1 MNEEVYRKYKK
12 AGWVAAEALKYGIE
26 QIKEGVSYLEI
37 AETVEK
43 KIKDLGAG
51 LAFPVNI
58 AVNDV
63 AAHFTP
69 RHNDGHIFQKG
80 DVVKLDVG
88 AHVDGYIADTAATTE
103 VESDRYSD
111 LIQASHDA
119 LTNVIDAIKPNVK
132 LQEIGRI
139 VSETIT
145 AKGLKPID
153 NLSGHSMRRYLLHA
167 GTSIPNVPDS
177 SHGVLKKNEVV
188 AIEPFASTG
197 AGHVISKDTSNI
209 YRYLH
214 VPLVRDVRIRIL
226 AKKIKNRF
234 NTLPFAER
242 WCTSFIPN
250 AENNLQRMV
259 KAKCLYSYPQLVD
272 AHKGVV
278 SQHEH
283 TIIVT
288 DDGCEVIT

>member
-58 AVNDV
+58 AVNEV

-103 VESDRYSD
+103 VENDRYSD
-111 LIQASHDA
+111 LMQASHDA
-119 LTNVIDAIKPNVK
+119 LANVIDAVKPNVK
-132 LQEIGRI
+132 LQ
-139 VSETIT
+139 
-145 AKGLKPID
+145 
-153 NLSGHSMRRYLLHA
+153 
-167 GTSIPNVPDS
+167 
-177 SHGVLKKNEVV
+177 
-188 AIEPFASTG
+188 
-197 AGHVISKDTSNI
+197 
-209 YRYLH
+209 
-214 VPLVRDVRIRIL
+214 
-226 AKKIKNRF
+226 
-234 NTLPFAER
+234 
-242 WCTSFIPN
+242 
-250 AENNLQRMV
+250 
-259 KAKCLYSYPQLVD
+259 
-272 AHKGVV
+272 
-278 SQHEH
+278 
-283 TIIVT
+283 
-288 DDGCEVIT
+288 